1 MKKLLCSLLLLTVA
15 ASCYAD
21 IQDPPAN
28 DYGPTRKL
36 ARAIANICPLTAL
49 TEIPTSIGLMN
60 NREGNAAAAT
70 YGVAQGIGRYFAR
83 MGFGWY
89 EFVTFPFPTYKGS
102 YRPFYRDNI
111 PWVHGGYSEFPPELT
126 WKSRLDYVQTDSQAY

>member
-1 MKKLLCSLLLLTVA
+1 MKILLCSLLLITAV
-15 ASCYAD
+15 SCFGD

-36 ARAIANICPLTAL
+36 GRAISNLCPVFAF
-49 TEIPTSIGLMN
+49 EEVSNSIAQTNMA
-60 NREGNAAAAT
+60 EGNSAAAT
-70 YGVAQGIGRYFAR
+70 YGVVKGLGRFFAR

-89 EFVTFPFPTYKGS
+89 EFATFPFPTYKGS

-111 PWVHGGYSEFPPELT
+111 PWIHGGFEEFPPELGFKT
-126 WKSRLDYVQTDSQAY
+126 KYDYTQENTAYN

>member
-1 MKKLLCSLLLLTVA
+1 MKILLCFLLFITA
-15 ASCYAD
+15 AACYGD

-36 ARAIANICPLTAL
+36 ARALANICPLTAL
-49 TEIPTSIGLMN
+49 TEIPNSIATMN
-60 NREGNAAAAT
+60 SREGNSSAAT
-70 YGVAQGIGRYFAR
+70 IGVAQGLGRYFAR

-102 YRPFYRDNI
+102 YRPFYRDNV
-111 PWVHGGYSEFPPELT
+111 PWVHGGYSEFPPELGF
-126 WKSRLDYVQTDSQAY
+126 KSKYDYTQAYGLAY